1 MSTRLTARSKQRGVS
16 LVSAVF
22 LIVVLASLG
31 TFAVRLTAVQQQST
45 GAAIRATQAMLA
57 AQSGI
62 DWAAHRALNAGVCAA
77 ATLTLT
83 EAGANGFS
91 VSVTCTQSA
100 HIEAGSTINVY
111 QIEALAE
118 SGIYGGPDY
127 VSRRLHAKVTD
138 AT

>member
-1 MSTRLTARSKQRGVS
+1 MQRGVS

-31 TFAVRLTAVQQQST
+31 TFAVRLTSVQQQT
-45 GAAIRATQAMLA
+45 AGAAIRGTQAMLA

-62 DWAAHRALNAGVCAA
+62 DWAAHRAIVGGSCAS
-77 ATLTLT
+77 ATLALT
-83 EAGANGFS
+83 EGGASGFS

-100 HIEAGSTINVY
+100 HVEAGTTINVY
-111 QIEALAE
+111 QIEALAQ
-118 SGIYGGPDY
+118 SGVYGGPDY

-138 AT
+138 AI

>member
-1 MSTRLTARSKQRGVS
+1 MNRRPKKQRGVS

-31 TFAVRLTAVQQQST
+31 TFAVRLMAVQQQTT

-62 DWAAHRALNAGVCAA
+62 DWAAHRALNGGTCTA
-77 ATLTLT
+77 ATLALT
-83 EAGANGFS
+83 EAGANGFN
-91 VSVTCTQSA
+91 VSVTCTQST
-100 HIEAGSTINVY
+100 HTEAGATINVY
-111 QIEALAE
+111 RIESLAQ
-118 SGIYGGPDY
+118 SGVYGGPDY